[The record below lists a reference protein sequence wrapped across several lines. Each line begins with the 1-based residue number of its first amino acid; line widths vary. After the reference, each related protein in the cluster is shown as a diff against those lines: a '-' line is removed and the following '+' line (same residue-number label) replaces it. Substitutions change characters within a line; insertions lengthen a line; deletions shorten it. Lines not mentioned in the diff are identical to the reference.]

1 MNTEERLEKL
11 EREMSRAKR
20 RKRWL
25 RMVLWLCLVAGLVVW
40 ASGYVG
46 KQARVNRLVL
56 MDEQGRDRA
65 VLLVTKDGAN
75 LTVNDNRGDLGL
87 VVVLLVVAVLV
98 GQAEREE

>member
-1 MNTEERLEKL
+1 MTTEERLEKL
-11 EREMSRAKR
+11 EREMSRAKH

-46 KQARVNRLVL
+46 KARVNRVVL
-56 MDEQGRDRA
+56 KDVQGQDRA
-65 VLLVTKDGAN
+65 ELLVTEDGSN
-75 LTVNDNRGDLGL
+75 MTVDGNRGDLGL

-98 GQAEREE
+98 GQAERED